1 MVQMAAMKAVL
12 VAVVGEPNAGK
23 STLLNAM
30 VGEKVGIV
38 SSKPNTTR
46 VVVRGVVT
54 EGEVQIVLMDTPGLN
69 TSSKVFERRLVQQAR
84 GALAEADVALLVWE
98 FPVVRGREKGV
109 GKVVDSRA
117 GEQLRTRVE
126 ELKAQGARTVVVGL
140 SKIDRVKDK
149 KALLPFL
156 AEIATWQKE
165 LGVAAVVPLFAPKG
179 DGVKALVGELKRLA
193 VAGPWLFPAGQAT
206 DMPLPLRLAELTRE
220 QAMQLLEQE
229 LPYSV
234 GVVTVLIEQ
243 NDDAPWLVRQEVLVS
258 KEQHKPM
265 VLGAGGQMI
274 KQIGMRARKE
284 MQGIVGAGVRLELNV
299 GVEARWLER
308 EELWREMGY

>member
-1 MVQMAAMKAVL
+1 MKTKVAL

-54 EGEVQIVLMDTPGLN
+54 EGDVQLVLMDTPGLN
-69 TSSKVFERRLVQQAR
+69 SSSKMFERRLVQQAR
-84 GALAEADVALLVWE
+84 GALAEADVVVLVWE
-98 FPVVRGREKGV
+98 FPVVRGGEKGA
-109 GKVVDSRA
+109 GKVIDARA
-117 GEQLRTRVE
+117 GEMLRARVQ
-126 ELKAQGARTVVVGL
+126 ELLDQGASKIVVGL
-140 SKIDRVKDK
+140 SKVDRLKDK
-149 KALLPFL
+149 KGLLPLL
-156 AEIATWQKE
+156 AEIAGWQHD
-165 LGVAAVVPLFAPKG
+165 LHVAAVVPLFAPKG
-179 DGVKALVGELKRLA
+179 EGVKALVAELKRLA
-193 VAGPWLFPAGQAT
+193 VEGPWMFAEGQKT
-206 DMPLPLRLAELTRE
+206 DMPLGLRLAELTRE
-220 QAMQLLEQE
+220 QAMQQLEQE

-243 NDDAPWLVRQEVLVS
+243 NTDAPWLVRQELLVS

-299 GVEARWLER
+299 RVEPRWLER
-308 EELWREMGY
+308 EEILREMGV